1 MELNQS
7 LFNIR
12 EFYYAKMIIVRSF
25 TSEFSGFFKLFK
37 FQGVEMHVFIREAVD
52 TKNLR
57 MKPSNWPSSC
67 EVVAR
72 SPNVDI

>member
-1 MELNQS
+1 
-7 LFNIR
+7 
-12 EFYYAKMIIVRSF
+12 
-25 TSEFSGFFKLFK
+25 
-37 FQGVEMHVFIREAVD
+37 MHVFIREAVD

-72 SPNVDI
+72 SPNADI